1 MFISG
6 QRPCRPRRWRNWDSE
21 KRLFNLRQNL
31 FHLVAAKRA
40 QGLAFDVTERTY
52 LKDERAHGLI
62 IRRLHNDDPVVS
74 AHCPVFLNNFHSHL
88 LRLRH
93 GGGAAFHCVL
103 DVANPLVFK
112 LNQTDITWHSVLL
125 LFEVVYCKRNASL
138 WLRKK
143 ERRLIYASCEDR
155 NNTLNNGTG
164 RSAWYCCADCR
175 RTGRFRRSGRRLSP
189 RSRSR
194 MVGYRQ
200 TALANS
206 I

>member
-74 AHCPVFLNNFHSHL
+74 AHCPVFLDDLHSHL
-88 LRLRH
+88 LRLGD
-93 GGGAAFHCVL
+93 GGVATFYCVL
-103 DVANPLVFK
+103 DVANSLVFK
-112 LNQTDITWHSVLL
+112 LNQTDITSHIVLL
-125 LFEVVYCKRNASL
+125 LLLVV
-138 WLRKK
+138 
-143 ERRLIYASCEDR
+143 
-155 NNTLNNGTG
+155 G
-164 RSAWYCCADCR
+164 
-175 RTGRFRRSGRRLSP
+175 
-189 RSRSR
+189 
-194 MVGYRQ
+194 
-200 TALANS
+200 
-206 I
+206 